1 VTATQSTMVPLG
13 TKAPDFALL
22 DAVSGEVV
30 KLSDFEDGRGLI
42 VMFVCNHCPFVMH
55 VRDELVRICHEYQ
68 DRGIAAVAINSNDVE
83 AYPEDSPQNMKAVAE
98 EEAWNFPYL
107 FDEDQSTAKAY
118 RAACTPD
125 LFVFDEDLRLYYRG
139 QLDDSRPGNG
149 LPTTGADLRQALEA
163 LLAGREPPEIQLPS
177 LGCNIKW
184 KPGNEPSYA

>member
-1 VTATQSTMVPLG
+1 MVPLG